1 LVDEIIDA
9 WEVLV
14 IVRAHRIRP
23 VLGLVE
29 LDCIHILV
37 LLLLLL
43 LTVGSTC
50 RLLGLRRRLIGL
62 RRCAFLML
70 MVGLLMSVGWLR
82 TRS

>member
-1 LVDEIIDA
+1 M
-9 WEVLV
+9 
-14 IVRAHRIRP
+14 IVGAHRIRP

-62 RRCAFLML
+62 GHCAFLML
-70 MVGLLMSVGWLR
+70 MVGLLLRLLMGVGWLG